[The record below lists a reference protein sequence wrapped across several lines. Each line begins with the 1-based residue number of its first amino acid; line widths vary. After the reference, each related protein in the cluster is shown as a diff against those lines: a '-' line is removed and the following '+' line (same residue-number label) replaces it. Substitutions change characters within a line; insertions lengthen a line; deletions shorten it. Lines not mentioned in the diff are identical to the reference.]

1 MTDDP
6 IHRICCVCG
15 APLPKLSMEDI
26 MKKRAVTLRGDGS
39 RLYHCPKHTLQELI
53 DSQSEITGFRRAS
66 ELVK

>member
-1 MTDDP
+1 MTDEP

-15 APLPKLSMEDI
+15 IKLPQLSIDDLV
-26 MKKRAVTLRGDGS
+26 MKGAVSNRGDGS
-39 RLYHCPKHTLQELI
+39 RLYHCPKHTLQEII